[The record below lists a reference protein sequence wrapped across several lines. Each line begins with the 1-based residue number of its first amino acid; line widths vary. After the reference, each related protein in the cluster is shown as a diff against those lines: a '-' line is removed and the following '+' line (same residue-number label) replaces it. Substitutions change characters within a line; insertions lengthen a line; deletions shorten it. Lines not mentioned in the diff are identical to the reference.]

1 MIETPR
7 GKPHR
12 KVEGLLSKIKPNAV
26 LSPAIFSFRNLET
39 QVEGNVKNSKLS
51 KVKVGK
57 SIFSQFGHEEKLD
70 DGLKSQDTT
79 GNSFRESVKEGQT
92 VKVVKNVVGGKQF
105 DIHNCPPI
113 DEESLIINRVYVDKI
128 DVEKIKKEDLENIG
142 PRTDVEFPA
151 KVDDAFYANG
161 VGNVH
166 YDDVAVH
173 SKCEENDEEM
183 DAEAENAVETD
194 KDLKAMIKELK
205 SRTKALVQNVK
216 AFSNEEPLSQFKF
229 NLPYCSSSAL

>member
-1 MIETPR
+1 M
-7 GKPHR
+7 
-12 KVEGLLSKIKPNAV
+12 
-26 LSPAIFSFRNLET
+26 
-39 QVEGNVKNSKLS
+39 
-51 KVKVGK
+51 
-57 SIFSQFGHEEKLD
+57 FSQFGREENVG
-70 DGLKSQDTT
+70 DGLKCQVTT
-79 GNSFRESVKEGQT
+79 GISFREPVKEGQT
-92 VKVVKNVVGGKQF
+92 VKVVENVVGGKQF
-105 DIHNCPPI
+105 DSYNCPPI

-161 VGNVH
+161 EGNVH
-166 YDDVAVH
+166 YDHVAVH
-173 SKCEENDEEM
+173 AKCEENDEEM
-183 DAEAENAVETD
+183 DADAENAGETD

-229 NLPYCSSSAL
+229 NFPYCSSSAL

>member
-1 MIETPR
+1 M
-7 GKPHR
+7 
-12 KVEGLLSKIKPNAV
+12 
-26 LSPAIFSFRNLET
+26 
-39 QVEGNVKNSKLS
+39 
-51 KVKVGK
+51 
-57 SIFSQFGHEEKLD
+57 
-70 DGLKSQDTT
+70 KSQVTT
-79 GNSFRESVKEGQT
+79 GYSFRESVKEGQT
-92 VKVVKNVVGGKQF
+92 VKVVENVVGGKQF

-161 VGNVH
+161 EGNVH

-173 SKCEENDEEM
+173 AKCEENDEEM